1 MTIKLY
7 PTIKYYNI
15 DLNLLS

>member
-1 MTIKLY
+1 MTIKLS